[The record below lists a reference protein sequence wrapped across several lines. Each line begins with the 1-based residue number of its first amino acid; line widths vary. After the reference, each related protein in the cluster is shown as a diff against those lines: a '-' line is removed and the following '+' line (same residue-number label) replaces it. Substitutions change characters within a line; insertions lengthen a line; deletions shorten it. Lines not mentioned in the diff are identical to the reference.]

1 MEADQASPCSLE
13 YISLLITW
21 CLSREL
27 GPRPGHRGELI
38 FPFKPE
44 AFKGSISFKA
54 WVKRSDVVRWGEL
67 FYWEFGKFK
76 YAQSSLRP
84 LGFSFDGGE
93 RQLYADS

>member
-1 MEADQASPCSLE
+1 MQSVQPLE
-13 YISLLITW
+13 DITLLIKR

-27 GPRPGHRGELI
+27 GPRLGYKGELI

-54 WVKRSDVVRWGEL
+54 WVKHSDMERWGEL
-67 FYWEFGKFK
+67 FHWEFGKFK

-84 LGFSFDGGE
+84 LGFAFDGGE
-93 RQLYADS
+93 RQMYADS